1 MGGGYKKDSYILNLF
16 AQTKQYSASVS
27 WTLYAGHTEYI
38 NSHNTTNQIH
48 TDEGLETFCILLTI
62 SEMIDLSQNSHQIF
76 QYLGLSL
83 TSISNMQ
90 LCRTLLC
97 HAKHRKSAE
106 VKSFSTSSL
115 SHNFEN
121 FPVISYSV
129 SSKSKSLKKT
139 VQEKYHTGNH
149 GYLVHSVVFNK
160 WLMSESLL
168 NLLLHPGLLSRSG
181 LGLLESFHCNQQPT
195 CCFF

>member
-1 MGGGYKKDSYILNLF
+1 M
-16 AQTKQYSASVS
+16 
-27 WTLYAGHTEYI
+27 
-38 NSHNTTNQIH
+38 
-48 TDEGLETFCILLTI
+48 LLTI
-62 SEMIDLSQNSHQIF
+62 SEMTDLPQNSHHLF
-76 QYLGLSL
+76 QSLGLSL
-83 TSISNMQ
+83 TSIPPMQ

-97 HAKHRKSAE
+97 HAKPRKSAE
-106 VKSFSTSSL
+106 VIFHLKPSSQFWKL
-115 SHNFEN
+115 PCDHR
-121 FPVISYSV
+121 ISYSV

-168 NLLLHPGLLSRSG
+168 NLLLHPDLLSRAG

-195 CCFF
+195 CCFY

>member
-1 MGGGYKKDSYILNLF
+1 
-16 AQTKQYSASVS
+16 
-27 WTLYAGHTEYI
+27 
-38 NSHNTTNQIH
+38 
-48 TDEGLETFCILLTI
+48 
-62 SEMIDLSQNSHQIF
+62 MIDLSQNSHHLF

-83 TSISNMQ
+83 TSISTMQ

-106 VKSFSTSSL
+106 VIFYLEPSSQFWKL
-115 SHNFEN
+115 PCDHS
-121 FPVISYSV
+121 ISYSV
-129 SSKSKSLKKT
+129 SSKSKSLKKKT

-181 LGLLESFHCNQQPT
+181 LGLLESVHCNQQPT
-195 CCFF
+195 YCLF

>member
-1 MGGGYKKDSYILNLF
+1 MQN
-16 AQTKQYSASVS
+16 
-27 WTLYAGHTEYI
+27 TERV
-38 NSHNTTNQIH
+38 
-48 TDEGLETFCILLTI
+48 L
-62 SEMIDLSQNSHQIF
+62 
-76 QYLGLSL
+76 
-83 TSISNMQ
+83 
-90 LCRTLLC
+90 
-97 HAKHRKSAE
+97 
-106 VKSFSTSSL
+106 KSFSTSSL

-195 CCFF
+195 CCLRIHNLDQNPLELTVLAPPTWNSSKEMWCHYTTVLVFALEVSQLIHSKLFVKMSQV